1 MSESTL
7 EIVEISD
14 ISINPETSPELK
26 QVSAALQITTKTKRQ
41 LSESDV
47 DVRSP
52 KKICTETED
61 MVSTGVDVNCVKILL
76 PFINTIST
84 LQETQFLIDDTVV
97 DESKVAA
104 EESEFIEPDILDTN
118 IEAVHNEV
126 VLEESFEEDLVEE
139 VHNKS
144 LTLSEEQY
152 VSNLEEEEEEEAEE
166 GLHFGPTFVQSV
178 IILTFLEEQ
187 ENSSDED
194 DEAMM
199 ERALNASGKHA
210 PPKGPLPIDSDEPI
224 ALDDS
229 DDASDEYSVDNRVI
243 GESDEEDPDNE
254 EESLFEK
261 RPVKSHLIL
270 MRKLIKKSLN
280 IMRTRHA
287 PAVKEPG
294 SSKTQPIEHRPVEEE
309 IELDKK
315 VPVPAENP
323 KAEVK
328 LAEPETVPAT
338 IEEKPVEKVEVKELT
353 EVQSA
358 QELIITEVPK
368 AVTPEV
374 QRDELLVKCTEPANG
389 TAHDNE
395 EVKTLPSQP
404 ENGDDAEPMDQ
415 DNEKPSCHDSND
427 SSRHETSLL
436 TEISNSSI
444 EEVFNRYV
452 LKATNQSPTLD
463 EFSEELFY
471 CLQMNNQEIEKAKIL
486 WNEKLH
492 IKYKIREL
500 METIRRHRAVV
511 EIETFG
517 FKPESSGNN
526 VRPIISSKSSTTTNS
541 ENDDKH
547 FRMSTES
554 VNRLIQ
560 DVRATMLKRDDKL
573 RVDESSN
580 AGDSLLAAHWN
591 SLQAN
596 NVQGRQGPIVD
607 VQSIINDFR
616 SKNPQEIPRRG
627 RRMKGSYGNAYYDNQ
642 QQNDDSRS
650 SRNEFLPNVTNNASE
665 FNSST
670 KTNSSGYPE
679 VSLLPVHNL
688 YKNLA
693 NSGASGSGAGHFSG
707 GQKSSL
713 LQSIL
718 TKVSTKIR
726 ISKLDSFTYFL
737 ATNEESNGIQ
747 PQSRNANDIN
757 VSSSTDCT
765 RTVFPGITKALK
777 PATAETLVYQSP

>member
-1 MSESTL
+1 M
-7 EIVEISD
+7 
-14 ISINPETSPELK
+14 
-26 QVSAALQITTKTKRQ
+26 A
-41 LSESDV
+41 
-47 DVRSP
+47 
-52 KKICTETED
+52 
-61 MVSTGVDVNCVKILL
+61 GVYAI
-76 PFINTIST
+76 F
-84 LQETQFLIDDTVV
+84 
-97 DESKVAA
+97 
-104 EESEFIEPDILDTN
+104 DIL
-118 IEAVHNEV
+118 I
-126 VLEESFEEDLVEE
+126 
-139 VHNKS
+139 
-144 LTLSEEQY
+144 
-152 VSNLEEEEEEEAEE
+152 
-166 GLHFGPTFVQSV
+166 
-178 IILTFLEEQ
+178 FLEER
-187 ENSSDED
+187 ENSSDDDD

-199 ERALNASGKHA
+199 ERALYASGKHA
-210 PPKGPLPIDSDEPI
+210 PPKAMPIDSDEPI

-229 DDASDEYSVDNRVI
+229 DDASSEYSVDNRVI
-243 GESDEEDPDNE
+243 GESDGEEPEEEE
-254 EESLFEK
+254 EESLFGHQK
-261 RPVKSHLIL
+261 RPVKRHLIL
-270 MRKLIKKSLN
+270 MEKLIKRSLL

-287 PAVKEPG
+287 PAVKVPG
-294 SSKTQPIEHRPVEEE
+294 SSKSRPIEHRPVEEE
-309 IELDKK
+309 KK
-315 VPVPAENP
+315 LYKQVPVPVEGP
-323 KAEVK
+323 KPETELSEPETK
-328 LAEPETVPAT
+328 LSEPETVPTIIHVKT
-338 IEEKPVEKVEVKELT
+338 IEKVALMDTT
-353 EVQSA
+353 EVQNA
-358 QELIITEVPK
+358 QELIAEIPK
-368 AVTPEV
+368 AASPAVE
-374 QRDELLVKCTEPANG
+374 QEGLLEKCTESANG
-389 TAHDNE
+389 TVDGHNE
-395 EVKTLPSQP
+395 IKVMSSQP

-415 DNEKPSCHDSND
+415 ENEKPCHDSSND

-471 CLQMNNQEIEKAKIL
+471 CLQMNNQEIEKAKLL

-517 FKPESSGNN
+517 FKPESSGSNA
-526 VRPIISSKSSTTTNS
+526 RPIISSKSSTTTNS

-580 AGDSLLAAHWN
+580 AGDRLLAAQWN
-591 SLQAN
+591 SMQAN
-596 NVQGRQGPIVD
+596 SVSGRQGPVVD

-650 SRNEFLPNVTNNASE
+650 SRNEFLPNVTNNTSE
-665 FNSST
+665 FNSSI

-693 NSGASGSGAGHFSG
+693 NTGASGSGAGHFSG

-718 TKVSTKIR
+718 TKVRKT
-726 ISKLDSFTYFL
+726 SKLL
-737 ATNEESNGIQ
+737 CQ
-747 PQSRNANDIN
+747 
-757 VSSSTDCT
+757 V
-765 RTVFPGITKALK
+765 
-777 PATAETLVYQSP
+777 